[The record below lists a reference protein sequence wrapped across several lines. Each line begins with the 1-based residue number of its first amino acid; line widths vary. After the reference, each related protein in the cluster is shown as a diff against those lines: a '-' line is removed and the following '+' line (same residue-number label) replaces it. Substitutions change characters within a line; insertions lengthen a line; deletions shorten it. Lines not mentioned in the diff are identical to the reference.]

1 MTLTAI
7 LPTLRR
13 SIPDPLEPRHW
24 PEHTIATVSDVLV
37 GGVSLTRLVEISGT
51 PALLTGD
58 LPHPKA
64 VQARAH
70 GIGNDVT
77 VLVFQITLRVDSDAD
92 KRVALTDCGF
102 DRVAPRWDECR
113 LIGRTSTA
121 KNTAIELIPGET
133 GTAPWPYPVAVLPED
148 IHQGDLLAVP
158 CVGAVTL
165 GDVRP
170 RPREFDRSVTAER
183 IGEFAVIR

>member
-13 SIPDPLEPRHW
+13 SIPDPLQSRHW
-24 PEHTIATVSDVLV
+24 PEHTVPTVSDVV
-37 GGVSLTRLVEISGT
+37 IGGVSLGRLVEISGT

-58 LPHPKA
+58 LPHAKPAK
-64 VQARAH
+64 ARAQ

-77 VLVFQITLRVDSDAD
+77 VLVFQVTLRVDTDSD

-102 DRVAPRWDECR
+102 DRATPYWDECR

-121 KNTAIELIPGET
+121 KNTTVELIPGET
-133 GTAPWPYPVAVLPED
+133 GSAPWPYPIVILPAD

-158 CVGAVTL
+158 CAGAVAL
-165 GDVRP
+165 RDVRP
-170 RPREFDRSVTAER
+170 RPQEAPVPAEYARELAVTR
-183 IGEFAVIR
+183 

>member
-13 SIPDPLEPRHW
+13 SIPDPLQPRRW
-24 PEHTIATVSDVLV
+24 PEHTVPTVSDVV
-37 GGVSLTRLVEISGT
+37 IGGVSLRRLVEISGT

-58 LPHPKA
+58 LPHPKPA
-64 VQARAH
+64 QARAQ

-77 VLVFQITLRVDSDAD
+77 VLVFQVTLRVDTDSD

-102 DRVAPRWDECR
+102 DRVTPYWDECR

-121 KNTAIELIPGET
+121 KNTTIELIPGET
-133 GTAPWPYPVAVLPED
+133 GSAPWPYPIVTLPAD

-158 CVGAVTL
+158 CAGAVTL
-165 GDVRP
+165 SDVRP
-170 RPREFDRSVTAER
+170 RPQEAFVRAEQVRELAVTR
-183 IGEFAVIR
+183 